1 MQALAGLPLI
11 SFEAKT
17 LEKYL
22 FYDYEVWKLL
32 VFEIFPYE
40 CMKVKYLHIQYPSM
54 IQLVEDP
61 EYFKEEFNLRR
72 NYMACMNLLRRMVY
86 KGCIPDIFFDDI
98 NLLRYIMISVI

>member
-1 MQALAGLPLI
+1 MHESKI
-11 SFEAKT
+11 SP
-17 LEKYL
+17 YPISI
-22 FYDYEVWKLL
+22 YD
-32 VFEIFPYE
+32 F
-40 CMKVKYLHIQYPSM
+40 
-54 IQLVEDP
+54 QLVEDP